1 MILEKSIDI
10 WDVNIVCKSNLVL
23 KPTDLPYAHLFRAV
37 NIPLDDKS
45 MRGSTVAPLHT
56 TGTTAQPHTLLWVR
70 TVRTV
75 RIMVS
80 SVSVRVYAVRFSQL
94 FDRSLVESGPR
105 NSFVVV
111 VCHFVCH
118 SLKFLSISSSFSFRQ
133 VSTCF

>member
-1 MILEKSIDI
+1 MGIPAYDSRKIDI
-10 WDVNIVCKSNLVL
+10 YYLRYIVCKSNLVL

-94 FDRSLVESGPR
+94 F
-105 NSFVVV
+105 
-111 VCHFVCH
+111 
-118 SLKFLSISSSFSFRQ
+118 
-133 VSTCF
+133 

>member
-1 MILEKSIDI
+1 MWEYRHMILEKSIDI
-10 WDVNIVCKSNLVL
+10 SEIVYIVCMSNLVL
-23 KPTDLPYAHLFRAV
+23 KPTDLPYAHLFRAE

-56 TGTTAQPHTLLWVR
+56 IGTTAQSRTLLWVR

-94 FDRSLVESGPR
+94 F
-105 NSFVVV
+105 
-111 VCHFVCH
+111 
-118 SLKFLSISSSFSFRQ
+118 
-133 VSTCF
+133 